1 MYDSEHNNHE
11 DKSEIIRRFNEGE
24 TIKAIAN
31 SMGRT
36 LNSVGNIIAYA
47 RKKNPELVPYK
58 SAAMNSGLSSCRN
71 LAASSLIS
79 SSCCFFSEA
88 RSFFCSL
95 VSAMSSTFC
104 CAATILISYVVERF
118 NAAAIR

>member
-58 SAAMNSGLSSCRN
+58 SAAMNSG
-71 LAASSLIS
+71 ASTGYTALD
-79 SSCCFFSEA
+79 
-88 RSFFCSL
+88 
-95 VSAMSSTFC
+95 
-104 CAATILISYVVERF
+104 
-118 NAAAIR
+118 AAIETLRKEMRVLELQQIRTKEKLAGLRRTIASIQRVVR